1 MPAGPATRVAEGAAA
16 GSRPE
21 GVATE
26 QQAAERVREMFG
38 SIAPRYDFL
47 NHFLSLS
54 LDRLWRRRVATRFAH
69 ILARADSRAIDLCCG
84 TGDLTIELLRHS
96 RGVVFGSDFSRP
108 MLDLAEQKTSRIL
121 AKKPAVTFG
130 GYVEADAL
138 HLPFPDG
145 EFDLVTNAFG
155 FRNLA
160 NYQQG
165 LNEIA
170 RILRPGGEMAI
181 LDFGQPR
188 GAMFRGLYRFYFTR
202 LLPLIGRAISGSN
215 FAYSYLPA
223 SVAKFP
229 SPEAL
234 LHSIEK
240 AGLADAAY
248 ESWSGGAVMLYTAKK
263 PSQNPAKKS

>member
-1 MPAGPATRVAEGAAA
+1 MPAGPATRVSEGPAA

-21 GVATE
+21 GAANE

-54 LDRLWRRRVATRFAH
+54 LDRLWRRRVAKRFAQ
-69 ILARADSRAIDLCCG
+69 ILSRPDSRAIDLCCG

-96 RGVVFGSDFSRP
+96 RGAVFGSDFSRP

-121 AKKPAVTFG
+121 AKKPAATFG

-138 HLPFPDG
+138 HLPFPDAD
-145 EFDLVTNAFG
+145 FDLVTNAFG

-188 GAMFRGLYRFYFTR
+188 GAVFRGLYRFYFTR
-202 LLPLIGRAISGSN
+202 MLPLIGRAISGSN
-215 FAYSYLPA
+215 FAYTYLPD
-223 SVAKFP
+223 SVSKFP
-229 SPEAL
+229 SPESL
-234 LHSIEK
+234 LQSIEN
-240 AGLADAAY
+240 AGLTDAAF
-248 ESWSGGAVMLYTAKK
+248 EPWSGGAVMLYTAKK
-263 PSQNPAKKS
+263 PSPIPTKKS

>member
-1 MPAGPATRVAEGAAA
+1 MPAGPATRVSESPAA

-54 LDRLWRRRVATRFAH
+54 LDRLWRRRVAKRFAH
-69 ILARADSRAIDLCCG
+69 ILSRADSRAIDLCCG
-84 TGDLTIELLRHS
+84 TGDLTIELLRFSH
-96 RGVVFGSDFSRP
+96 GVVFGSDFSRP
-108 MLDLAEQKTSRIL
+108 MLDLAGPKTSRIL
-121 AKKPAVTFG
+121 SKNPAATFG

-138 HLPFPDG
+138 HLPFPDAD
-145 EFDLVTNAFG
+145 FDLVTNAFG

-170 RILRPGGEMAI
+170 RILRTGGEMAI
-181 LDFGQPR
+181 LDFGQPQ
-188 GAMFRGLYRFYFTR
+188 GAVFRGLYRFYFTR

-229 SPEAL
+229 SPESL
-234 LHSIEK
+234 LHSIET
-240 AGLADAAY
+240 AGLVDAAY
-248 ESWSGGAVMLYTAKK
+248 ESWSRGAVVLYTAKK
-263 PSQNPAKKS
+263 PSPNPAKKS

>member
-1 MPAGPATRVAEGAAA
+1 MPAGPGTRMSGNPAA
-16 GSRPE
+16 GSRPA

-54 LDRLWRRRVATRFAH
+54 LDRIWRRRVAKRVAP
-69 ILARADSRAIDLCCG
+69 ILSRADSRAIDLCCG
-84 TGDLTIELLRHS
+84 TGDLTIELLRLS
-96 RGVVFGSDFSRP
+96 CGTVFGSDFSRP
-108 MLDLAEQKTSRIL
+108 MLELAEQKTSRVL
-121 AKKPAVTFG
+121 SKKPAATFG

-138 HLPFPDG
+138 QLPFPGAD
-145 EFDLVTNAFG
+145 FDVVTNAFG

-188 GAMFRGLYRFYFTR
+188 GAVFRGLYRFYFTR

-215 FAYSYLPA
+215 FAYSYLPD

-229 SPEAL
+229 APAAL
-234 LHSIEK
+234 LQSIEA
-240 AGLADAAY
+240 AGLTNAAF
-248 ESWSGGAVMLYTAKK
+248 ESWSGGAVVLYTAKK
-263 PSQNPAKKS
+263 FSPNPAKKS